1 MAATRVLAPLI
12 LFYSIPWDTVYDVYL
27 PHRGGRRVY
36 DGISTILKSCGNLNE
51 YILDFAVEHV
61 VVRRVKLHRHR
72 NATCCLP
79 LCKWSKHGPISLVI
93 PGHDPPLEITI
104 FMDIAKNPGPIF
116 NLLTHRSCEDRSAP
130 DLHILPKQTIT
141 YSRSQL
147 FAIRRLG
154 RGAPS
159 HRVLHSL
166 KMCSLLRFRGS
177 RGGKRRIPVRIS
189 ARRDT
194 FNYSSF
200 RTRADERK
208 RVLSSVQSTNCA
220 SLPRITPT
228 CLVLNIRSL
237 VKNFAREEL
246 QSELI
251 SNSID
256 LCCLSETWLRSDMDS
271 SLVTPDGYLMLRKD
285 RAIKRGG
292 GVAILCRKD
301 WRVEEVNVPD
311 NEYECLWARVSTTNQ
326 DYFVASVY
334 HPPTFDYHETAFIEF
349 LVNSCESI
357 LATSPNA
364 RVIIAG
370 DINKLDLKSLT
381 QQSGLTQLVKT
392 PTRNDSIL
400 DVFLTN
406 TPNIFGKVCTSKSV
420 TKSDHFSVFIFPRT
434 RNPPVRSAVEFID
447 ARNHCK
453 SLMLQK
459 LQATDWSPVLAED
472 NINIAIDKFYC
483 IVHEHF
489 KNSFPSI
496 RVRMSSK
503 DPSFMSPLLKHLL
516 SKRNK
521 LLRKG
526 MVQEAG
532 LLQPRITQLIKENQL
547 NLTKVNKQKHD
558 MGSKSWWKV
567 IDKLTGR
574 VGSSMNLS
582 SLFNVNDINTHF
594 QSIDTDIS
602 YVEPALLKIIPELH
616 KVPVIHE
623 ISVFKALARVKR
635 TATGPD
641 DLPFWFWKEY
651 ALELTPV
658 ITHILNVSLVSQQ
671 VPKIWKTANV
681 RPIPK
686 VTNISALDQLR
697 PISVTD
703 IIMRLFERLILDFEL
718 RKPVSRFI
726 HSDQFAYKKDCGTE
740 TALLRN
746 QHFWMRWLDGHSNFV
761 RVLSFDFSKAFDSV
775 SHRVVTD
782 KLKKVPDINPYIVNW
797 VIDFLKDRQQRVC
810 VDKVMTSFL
819 PVNRG
824 VPQGTVLGPVLFT
837 IMVNDIGPTS
847 QNTLMTKYAD
857 DITCSIPA
865 GPDVNDCA
873 SEEVENIKAWAE
885 ENLMKLNLSKTK
897 ELVIRGRTTLP
908 PPEPIVT
915 IERVSYLKL
924 LGVTFQ
930 DSPTNWDKHFDE
942 LMERAVKLMHI
953 LRVCKRNGYS
963 VSDLD
968 YLFNSL
974 IMFLFTYCIRVWGV
988 AAYTKYLSQ
997 IDRLVRRAFRFGYIR
1012 HELSIQQVIKDRD
1025 VRLWKS
1031 IMATSSHPL
1040 KDLLPPLKNRALRGR
1055 SHPYQIPRVNTER
1068 FKKCFVNRCLF
1079 DSK

>member
-1 MAATRVLAPLI
+1 MAATRMLAPLI
-12 LFYSIPWDTVYDVYL
+12 LLNFIPWDTVFDAYL
-27 PHRGGRRVY
+27 PHRGGPKVY
-36 DGISTILKSCGNLNE
+36 DGIGTTLRSCSNPNE
-51 YILDFAVEHV
+51 CILDFAVVH
-61 VVRRVKLHRHR
+61 VVRRVKLSRHR
-72 NATCCLP
+72 KTTYRLP
-79 LCKWSKHGPISLVI
+79 LCKWSKHGLISLVI

-104 FMDIAKNPGPIF
+104 FMDIATNPGPVF
-116 NLLTHRSCEDRSAP
+116 KLSTHRSCEDRSAP

-154 RGAPS
+154 CGVPS
-159 HRVLHSL
+159 HLVLHSL

-189 ARRDT
+189 TRRDT
-194 FNYSSF
+194 FNYSSH
-200 RTRADERK
+200 RTRTDERK
-208 RVLSSVQSTNCA
+208 RVLSSVQLTSCA

-246 QSELI
+246 QSELM

-256 LCCLSETWLRSDMDS
+256 LCCLSETWLRGDIDN

-301 WRVEEVNVPD
+301 WKIEQIDVRG
-311 NEYECLWARVSTTNQ
+311 NEYECLWAKVSTTNQ

-334 HPPTFDYHETAFIEF
+334 HPPTFDYCETAFIDF

-364 RVIIAG
+364 RLIIAG

-381 QQSGLTQLVKT
+381 QLSGLSQLVKT

-406 TPNIFGKVCTSKSV
+406 TPNIFGRVCTSKSV
-420 TKSDHFSVFIFPRT
+420 TKSDHSSVFIFSRV
-434 RNPPVRSAVEFID
+434 RNPPVRSTVEFID
-447 ARNHCK
+447 ARNHRK
-453 SLMLQK
+453 SSMLQK
-459 LQATDWSPVLAED
+459 LQATDWSPVLAEND
-472 NINIAIDKFYC
+472 INIAIEKFYC
-483 IVHEHF
+483 IVHEEF
-489 KNSFPSI
+489 KNSFPAI

-516 SKRNK
+516 CKRNK

-532 LLQPRITQLIKENQL
+532 SLQPRITQLIKENQL

-558 MGSKSWWKV
+558 TGSKSWWKV

-594 QSIDTDIS
+594 QSINTDIN
-602 YVEPALLKIIPELH
+602 YVEPALLEIVPELH

-623 ISVFKALARVKR
+623 ISVFKALARMKR

-671 VPKIWKTANV
+671 VPKVWKTANV

-686 VTNISALDQLR
+686 ETNISALDQLR

-718 RKPVSRFI
+718 RKPVSGFI

-740 TALLRN
+740 TALLYN
-746 QHFWMRWLDGHSNFV
+746 QHFWMRWLDGHSKFV

-775 SHRVVTD
+775 SHRVVID

-810 VDKVMTSFL
+810 VDKVKTPFL

-837 IMVNDIGPTS
+837 IMVNDIRPTS

-857 DITCSIPA
+857 DITCSIPV
-865 GPDVNDCA
+865 GPNVNDNA
-873 SEEVENIKAWAE
+873 SEEVENIKVWAE

-930 DSPTNWDKHFDE
+930 DSPTNWDKHFDD
-942 LMERAVKLMHI
+942 LMKRALKRMHI

-968 YLFNSL
+968 YLFNCL
-974 IMFLFTYCIRVWGV
+974 IMSLFTYCIRVWGV
-988 AAYTKYLSQ
+988 AAYTKYLIQ
-997 IDRLVRRAFRFGYIR
+997 IDRLLRRAFRFGYIL
-1012 HELSIQQVIKDRD
+1012 HESSIQQFVKDRD

-1031 IMATSSHPL
+1031 VVSTSSHPL
-1040 KDLLPPLKNRALRGR
+1040 QDLLPPLKNRALRGR

-1079 DSK
+1079 LF

>member
-51 YILDFAVEHV
+51 YILHFAVEHV

-194 FNYSSF
+194 FNYPSF

-301 WRVEEVNVPD
+301 WRMEEVNVPD

-594 QSIDTDIS
+594 QSINTDIS

-718 RKPVSRFI
+718 RKAVSRFI

-942 LMERAVKLMHI
+942 LMERAVKRMHI

-974 IMFLFTYCIRVWGV
+974 IMSLFTYCIRVWGV

-1031 IMATSSHPL
+1031 IMATSLHPL

>member
-1 MAATRVLAPLI
+1 
-12 LFYSIPWDTVYDVYL
+12 
-27 PHRGGRRVY
+27 
-36 DGISTILKSCGNLNE
+36 
-51 YILDFAVEHV
+51 
-61 VVRRVKLHRHR
+61 
-72 NATCCLP
+72 
-79 LCKWSKHGPISLVI
+79 
-93 PGHDPPLEITI
+93 
-104 FMDIAKNPGPIF
+104 MDIAKNPGPIF

-220 SLPRITPT
+220 SLPKITPT

-301 WRVEEVNVPD
+301 WRMEEVNVPD

-594 QSIDTDIS
+594 QSINTDIK

-616 KVPVIHE
+616 K
-623 ISVFKALARVKR
+623 
-635 TATGPD
+635 
-641 DLPFWFWKEY
+641 
-651 ALELTPV
+651 
-658 ITHILNVSLVSQQ
+658 
-671 VPKIWKTANV
+671 
-681 RPIPK
+681 
-686 VTNISALDQLR
+686 
-697 PISVTD
+697 
-703 IIMRLFERLILDFEL
+703 
-718 RKPVSRFI
+718 
-726 HSDQFAYKKDCGTE
+726 
-740 TALLRN
+740 
-746 QHFWMRWLDGHSNFV
+746 
-761 RVLSFDFSKAFDSV
+761 
-775 SHRVVTD
+775 
-782 KLKKVPDINPYIVNW
+782 
-797 VIDFLKDRQQRVC
+797 FLKF
-810 VDKVMTSFL
+810 M
-819 PVNRG
+819 
-824 VPQGTVLGPVLFT
+824 
-837 IMVNDIGPTS
+837 
-847 QNTLMTKYAD
+847 KYR
-857 DITCSIPA
+857 S
-865 GPDVNDCA
+865 
-873 SEEVENIKAWAE
+873 S
-885 ENLMKLNLSKTK
+885 
-897 ELVIRGRTTLP
+897 
-908 PPEPIVT
+908 
-915 IERVSYLKL
+915 
-924 LGVTFQ
+924 
-930 DSPTNWDKHFDE
+930 
-942 LMERAVKLMHI
+942 
-953 LRVCKRNGYS
+953 
-963 VSDLD
+963 
-968 YLFNSL
+968 
-974 IMFLFTYCIRVWGV
+974 
-988 AAYTKYLSQ
+988 
-997 IDRLVRRAFRFGYIR
+997 RL
-1012 HELSIQQVIKDRD
+1012 
-1025 VRLWKS
+1025 
-1031 IMATSSHPL
+1031 
-1040 KDLLPPLKNRALRGR
+1040 
-1055 SHPYQIPRVNTER
+1055 
-1068 FKKCFVNRCLF
+1068 
-1079 DSK
+1079 